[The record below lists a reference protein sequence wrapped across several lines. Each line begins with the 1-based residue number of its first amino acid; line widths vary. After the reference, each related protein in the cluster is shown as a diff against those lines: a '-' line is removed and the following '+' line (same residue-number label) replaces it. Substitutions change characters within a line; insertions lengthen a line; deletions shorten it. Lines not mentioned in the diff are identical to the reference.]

1 LVDWGAVASQIVAHM
16 ERSKTTG
23 ASRSSRTTVETFRRL
38 LRDVLAPALA
48 GRERDLGP
56 AAELISSVEAVVAGE
71 IFLVPLSR
79 LDPPGGRRRRF
90 NVRR

>member
-1 LVDWGAVASQIVAHM
+1 VASQIVAHM
-16 ERSKTTG
+16 ERSKATG
-23 ASRSSRTTVETFRRL
+23 ASRSSRTTVETFRCL

-48 GRERDLGP
+48 GRERDLGT
-56 AAELISSVEAVVAGE
+56 AAELISSVEAVVADE

-90 NVRR
+90 NARR